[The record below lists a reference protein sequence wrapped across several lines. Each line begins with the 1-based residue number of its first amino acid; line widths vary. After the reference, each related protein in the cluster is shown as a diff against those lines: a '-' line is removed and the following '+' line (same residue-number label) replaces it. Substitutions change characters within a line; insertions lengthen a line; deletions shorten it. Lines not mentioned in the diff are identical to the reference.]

1 MRLADREFK
10 GGFNTKNL
18 FYLSVG
24 WLSKDGFG
32 QARLTREVTDAWIQR
47 KFKHGGQ
54 EYTTEAPDLSPQEIE
69 GIPGGK
75 ASLGQLDEVKFEV
88 LERTGDKM
96 TIKAD
101 EHKYWMSQT
110 GQILET
116 YEALRTKHQ
125 ELIGQQNSPPPPTHV
140 EETPETPDT
149 ASRSDV
155 TIESVAKLEESIG
168 VEAKCASEINGV
180 DLLLCKDK
188 SVWIVANQEK
198 NVPKHALLGGF
209 GTGQWVAD
217 SDAEPGVS
225 FQLDQGDKTIIQLDE
240 SSFSSESQGISTL
253 SLFKL
258 LVRAEREK
266 GLTEYR
272 LSFLKVERKQDNAVE
287 AGQDGFEIK
296 IKNAMKFRCMKDPRA
311 SAEANSEKVSCKNFF
326 SKALGCIRDSDYIM
340 KLFRYRFERVGQNFK
355 VQRPYVVASKGISLK
370 KDAPLKVA
378 SNTV

>member
-110 GQILET
+110 V
-116 YEALRTKHQ
+116 K
-125 ELIGQQNSPPPPTHV
+125 SW
-140 EETPETPDT
+140 
-149 ASRSDV
+149 
-155 TIESVAKLEESIG
+155 KL
-168 VEAKCASEINGV
+168 
-180 DLLLCKDK
+180 
-188 SVWIVANQEK
+188 
-198 NVPKHALLGGF
+198 
-209 GTGQWVAD
+209 
-217 SDAEPGVS
+217 
-225 FQLDQGDKTIIQLDE
+225 
-240 SSFSSESQGISTL
+240 
-253 SLFKL
+253 
-258 LVRAEREK
+258 
-266 GLTEYR
+266 
-272 LSFLKVERKQDNAVE
+272 
-287 AGQDGFEIK
+287 
-296 IKNAMKFRCMKDPRA
+296 
-311 SAEANSEKVSCKNFF
+311 
-326 SKALGCIRDSDYIM
+326 M
-340 KLFRYRFERVGQNFK
+340 KLCG
-355 VQRPYVVASKGISLK
+355 P
-370 KDAPLKVA
+370 
-378 SNTV
+378 NTRS